1 MAWPPQIEQWRK
13 FAIWEG
19 KDIPADLI
27 LAIIQHESRGTCG
40 RISTGTTRTKA
51 DLEKSDGSIVPGYN
65 HALGLMQVIPANIAR
80 WNEKASPQN
89 KAYFDD
95 MTGADQRAARLQIR
109 LGAWIFASNVRLLH
123 DYDPL
128 LFPGVS
134 PGSATPEQ
142 LRLALVSYAIGFGKD
157 SPPGGRGLKPK
168 LDELK
173 ARGLPLTIE
182 SLKEVFPNWGY
193 SAKKEMWINRPLH
206 YASIV
211 WDRMGKHGSPQKPG
225 LSEPSNP
232 RALPDI
238 PTIEQAAKKIK
249 NNWPWLLI
257 AVAAFFFLS
266 KKTPAKYIEAG
277 KAKVIGRK

>member
-13 FAIWEG
+13 YAIWEG

-27 LAIIQHESRGTCG
+27 LAIIQHESGGVAG
-40 RISTGTTRTKA
+40 RLSQATTKA
-51 DLEKSDGSIVPGYN
+51 ADIERSDGSTITMNHAMGLTQCIPSVVAGYN
-65 HALGLMQVIPANIAR
+65 EQFPQ
-80 WNEKASPQN
+80 KAF
-89 KAYFDD
+89 YED

-109 LGAWIFASNVRLLH
+109 LGAWVLASNVRLLH

-128 LFPGVS
+128 LFPGS
-134 PGSATPEQ
+134 TPGAATPEQ
-142 LRLALVSYAIGFGKD
+142 MRLALVAYAIGFGKN

-182 SLKEVFPNWGY
+182 SLKDVFPNWGY

-206 YASIV
+206 YASVV
-211 WDRMGKHGSPQKPG
+211 WDRMLKHGSPQKPG

-232 RALPDI
+232 LALPDI

-249 NNWPWLLI
+249 SNWPWLLI
-257 AVAAFFFLS
+257 AAAAFFFLS

-277 KAKVIGRK
+277 KAKVVGRK